1 MPELALKQMQLVNVP
16 VAENPTDF
24 LNQFTFPNFSQIGQ
38 SEVWVVAVT
47 IAIVA
52 SLESLLSVEATDKL
66 DPKRRLTNTNRELIA
81 QGAGNMVSGLIGG
94 LPVTQVIVRSSANI
108 HSGAETK
115 LSAIIHGILLLL
127 CVALIP
133 FVLNLVPLATL
144 AAILFMVGYKL
155 AKPATFKQVY
165 KLGWSQFLPFI
176 TTVIGV
182 IFTDL
187 LTGIGIGM
195 CVAVVILLKNSFKN
209 SHFLHIENTDGNKH
223 VKMTLAE
230 EVNFLN
236 KGTIV
241 NELNKI
247 SSGSDVTI
255 DTSRSVSIDHDVWE
269 IIQDFRKNAPSK
281 NIRVKVFSEKVERIK
296 VESDKS
302 KIQETVNV

>member
-1 MPELALKQMQLVNVP
+1 
-16 VAENPTDF
+16 
-24 LNQFTFPNFSQIGQ
+24 
-38 SEVWVVAVT
+38 
-47 IAIVA
+47 
-52 SLESLLSVEATDKL
+52 
-66 DPKRRLTNTNRELIA
+66 
-81 QGAGNMVSGLIGG
+81 MVSGLIGG